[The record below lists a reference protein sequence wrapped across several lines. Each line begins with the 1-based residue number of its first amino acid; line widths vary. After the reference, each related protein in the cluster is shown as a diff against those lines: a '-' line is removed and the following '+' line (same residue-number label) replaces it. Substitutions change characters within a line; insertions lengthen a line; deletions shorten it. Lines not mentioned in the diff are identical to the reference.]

1 MAQADPTV
9 SIPMRTDEHG
19 DIRVG
24 GTRVLLDLVIARHKQ
39 GRTPEQIQE
48 SFPTLKL
55 ADIYGVITYYLN
67 NQNEVE
73 AYLQRRREQGEALRH
88 KIEAEQPRSA
98 ELRAR
103 LLTHRDSSKTD

>member
-1 MAQADPTV
+1 MALADPTV
-9 SIPMRTDEHG
+9 SIPIRTDEHG

-39 GRTPEQIQE
+39 GRTPEQIQD

-55 ADIYGVITYYLN
+55 ADIYAVITYYLN
-67 NQNEVE
+67 NQDEVE
-73 AYLQRRREQGEALRH
+73 AYLQQRREKGEALRR
-88 KIEAEQPRSA
+88 KIEAEQPQSA

-103 LLTHRDSSKTD
+103 LLAHLDAQKTD